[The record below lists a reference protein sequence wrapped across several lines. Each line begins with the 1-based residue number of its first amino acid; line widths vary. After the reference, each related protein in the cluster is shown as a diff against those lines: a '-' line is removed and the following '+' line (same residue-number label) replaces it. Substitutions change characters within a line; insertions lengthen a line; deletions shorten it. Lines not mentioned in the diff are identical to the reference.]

1 MLGLPSPAR
10 SPATTRHGLSYRVMA
25 EVAGRSMLDGP
36 IIRWENGREDTS
48 GYGPPGLKRFRLFP
62 R

>member
-1 MLGLPSPAR
+1 
-10 SPATTRHGLSYRVMA
+10 MA